1 MTNKATYSQGSSL
14 QELERWVDPELA
26 MITRFTSPLLLML
39 GFPDNVPGVGST
51 HLEWL
56 DDALK
61 ANSSTLAASS
71 TSGDTTIDVASG
83 TGSRFKAGDILQSEG
98 SRELIS
104 VTSVSTDEL
113 TVVRGI
119 RSTTAE
125 AIASGATIRIIQN
138 PAIEDETAPS
148 AENTNRTQR
157 DNYTQIFRQV
167 VSATRSM
174 RKAST
179 IGVEDELAHQV
190 MSAKKNLMRQI
201 AYSVYNS
208 RRQASNPEG
217 TASAAR
223 TMDGLLYQMIG
234 GSDSVIVDAATATL
248 DETLLKSA
256 LRQCYE
262 AGGNPDTIVCHPK
275 QKDALSALLEGRQRF
290 GPADGTLG
298 AVVERFIS
306 DFGEQ
311 QVLAP
316 DIFCPEDC
324 LLILDLGKID
334 VVKLGEDGDP
344 ALEEVEIGTTGLAD
358 KVEVVGELSL
368 KMRNAKDGGHALV
381 QNLSIS

>member
-1 MTNKATYSQGSSL
+1 MTNKATYSQGTTL

-26 MITRFTSPLLLML
+26 LITRYISSLLLMA
-39 GFPDNVPGVGST
+39 GFPDNVRGVGST
-51 HLEWL
+51 HIEWL
-56 DDALK
+56 DDALQ
-61 ANSSTLAASS
+61 ANSSTLAAAS
-71 TSGDTTIDVASG
+71 TSGDTTIDVATG
-83 TGSRFKAGDILQSEG
+83 TGSRFKAGDILQAEG

-148 AENTNRTQR
+148 AENTNRTDR
-157 DNYTQIFRQV
+157 DNYTEIFRGV
-167 VSATRSM
+167 ASATRSM
-174 RKAST
+174 RKASV
-179 IGVEDELAHQV
+179 IGVEDELLHQS
-190 MSAKKNLMRQI
+190 MATKMNLMRKF
-201 AYSVYNS
+201 AYSFYS
-208 RRQASNPEG
+208 GRRQASSPQG
-217 TASAAR
+217 SASVAR

-262 AGGNPDTIVCHPK
+262 KGGNPDTIVCHPK
-275 QKDALSALLEGRQRF
+275 QKQALSALMEGRQRF

-298 AVVERFIS
+298 AVVDRFAS
-306 DFGEQ
+306 DFGEL

-324 LLILDLGKID
+324 LLLLDMGKIE
-334 VVKLGEDGDP
+334 VVKLGDDGDE
-344 ALEEVEIGTTGLAD
+344 AFEEIPIGTTGLAE
-358 KVEVVGELSL
+358 KVEVVGEFSV
-368 KMRNAKDGGHALV
+368 KMRNAKDGGHALI